1 MVATTNAAALTAER
15 LSTAP
20 FPARALR
27 FDADKELNGENEP
40 IRREEKSDI
49 GDLPQGLRMN
59 P

>member
-1 MVATTNAAALTAER
+1 

-40 IRREEKSDI
+40 IRREERSDI